1 MELQHFPHPKHLLV
15 YNNDGKQGYFCYGC
29 QEPILGP
36 SYSCIECNWFYHHKS
51 CVELPILFHHPLHPI
66 HPFILFHKE
75 TYYSEDKEFSQCKLC
90 KESFNEYTYWCSHYH
105 FNLHI
110 RCASSLLTMEAKVH
124 DHPLTLIWM

>member
-1 MELQHFPHPKHLLV
+1 MELQHFSHPKHPLV

-29 QEPILGP
+29 QEPILDP

-51 CVELPILFHHPLHPI
+51 CVELSILFHHPLHPI